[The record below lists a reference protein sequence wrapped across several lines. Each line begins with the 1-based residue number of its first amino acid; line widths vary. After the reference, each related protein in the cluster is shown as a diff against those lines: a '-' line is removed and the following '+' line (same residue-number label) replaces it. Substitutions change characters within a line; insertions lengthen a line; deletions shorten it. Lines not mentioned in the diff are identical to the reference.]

1 MVSNFKKIRNDIG
14 DDLFKYV
21 VVSCMRNVELMK
33 IEKEK
38 FFVCWCWEVLCLL
51 MFWIFKCLLYD
62 YVSGIIIVCNIIL
75 FKL

>member
-38 FFVCWCWEVLCLL
+38 FFVC
-51 MFWIFKCLLYD
+51 
-62 YVSGIIIVCNIIL
+62 
-75 FKL
+75 